1 MRRLQSLAPANKWE
15 RKLEMSVGRI
25 CVRSVDTAE
34 LTDSVLTAAQRMHD
48 RNVGT
53 LVVVD
58 KEQRP
63 LGIITD
69 RDIVVRTVVEH
80 GDPVKATVWEI
91 MSQLPQT
98 VSEDTTTEEALSI
111 MRSGPYRRLAG
122 RQSRR
127 SSRREL
133 SAWTTFSICSHRNSA
148 KSPDCCERNR
158 QKFWQR
164 YSWPS
169 IEVQWSWHKASI
181 RSALIAFACHP

>member
-1 MRRLQSLAPANKWE
+1 
-15 RKLEMSVGRI
+15 MSVGRI

-63 LGIITD
+63 LGIVTD

-80 GDPVKATVWEI
+80 GDPVKAAVWEI

-98 VSEDTTTEEALSI
+98 VSEDTTTEEALAI
-111 MRSGPYRRLAG
+111 MRSGPYRRLPVVNHDGHLVGIVSVDDVLNLLASEFG
-122 RQSRR
+122 EIARLLRQ
-127 SSRREL
+127 E
-133 SAWTTFSICSHRNSA
+133 
-148 KSPDCCERNR
+148 SP
-158 QKFWQR
+158 
-164 YSWPS
+164 
-169 IEVQWSWHKASI
+169 EVLAT
-181 RSALIAFACHP
+181 A